1 MNSQEQCLAYSI
13 RLSLATSDKVM
24 NTKLKIT
31 TLISIAILALQI
43 ANKIIKD
50 LEK

>member
-1 MNSQEQCLAYSI
+1 
-13 RLSLATSDKVM
+13 M

>member
-1 MNSQEQCLAYSI
+1 
-13 RLSLATSDKVM
+13 M

-31 TLISIAILALQI
+31 TLISIAILALKI
-43 ANKIIKD
+43 ANKIVKD

>member
-1 MNSQEQCLAYSI
+1 
-13 RLSLATSDKVM
+13 M
-24 NTKLKIT
+24 NTKIKIT

-43 ANKIIKD
+43 ANKIAKD